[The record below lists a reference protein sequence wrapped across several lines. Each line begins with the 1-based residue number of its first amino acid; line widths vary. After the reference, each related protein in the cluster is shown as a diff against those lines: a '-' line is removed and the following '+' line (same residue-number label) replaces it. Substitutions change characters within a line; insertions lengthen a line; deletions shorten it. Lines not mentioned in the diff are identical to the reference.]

1 MSDTNPNLVS
11 EANNLA
17 LAAMEAQDADL
28 PADAVHV
35 LVETSATLYEEV
47 GLSDEADA
55 IRAIEE

>member
-1 MSDTNPNLVS
+1 MTNPNLVS

-47 GLSDEADA
+47 GLSHEADA

>member
-1 MSDTNPNLVS
+1 MTNPNLVS

-28 PADAVHV
+28 PAEAVHV
-35 LVETSATLYEEV
+35 LVETSAGLYEDV
-47 GLSDEADA
+47 GLTDEADA